1 MTGFRNLLCGSR
13 GSRRKRRG
21 WADRARSIEQQGWT
35 SLLVPDTRWTPSP
48 FPALAVAAA
57 VTSVLRV
64 RTWVIAAPL
73 RSPAAV
79 VRESSALQMLSDGR
93 FDLGIGSGR
102 PDAERDAARLGVPW
116 GTGQQRIDQA
126 ARVIA

>member
-1 MTGFRNLLCGSR
+1 MAGRRSPFVKEWVGFAKWVAGNSLIPAGPSAGSVGAMSGFRNLLCGSR

-73 RSPAAV
+73 
-79 VRESSALQMLSDGR
+79 
-93 FDLGIGSGR
+93 
-102 PDAERDAARLGVPW
+102 
-116 GTGQQRIDQA
+116 
-126 ARVIA
+126 